1 MEQNQTQVLDKKI
14 SFNMLARFS
23 LPTIASMIFMNIYST
38 VDGLFV
44 SRLIGIDALSAVT
57 LIMPIIMISLAF
69 GSMIGTGGNA
79 LIAKKI
85 GEGKEQ
91 EARQNFSLL
100 LLVTLVISIFMS
112 IIGLSFL
119 EPILRILGAEGDLFN
134 LSRQYAIPFL
144 ILFPLAMFGMVFQI
158 SFITVGKA
166 HLGFVVSV
174 LGGITNIVLDYLL
187 IAVFDMGVAGAAI
200 ATMFG
205 YSIPSLVGLIYFL
218 LNRNGS
224 LFIAKPRF
232 DVWVILKSCS
242 NGASE
247 MVTSLSAGVTSLLF
261 NVILLRM
268 VGSDGV
274 ASMAVIMYA
283 QALLS
288 AAFLGYSFGISPII
302 SYNYGK
308 QDVDRLKKIYD
319 ISLKSI
325 LSVSIFTF
333 VISLLLANPLVSI
346 FLGEGTPAYYMA
358 TKGFRI
364 FSLSYLFMGINI
376 FSSAMFT
383 ALNNGKVSAILSFFR
398 TMIFIVISLMTLPF
412 ILGINGIW
420 LALPIAEFMGIC
432 MATYYLRKMKPIYQY
447 A

>member
-1 MEQNQTQVLDKKI
+1 
-14 SFNMLARFS
+14 
-23 LPTIASMIFMNIYST
+23 
-38 VDGLFV
+38 
-44 SRLIGIDALSAVT
+44 
-57 LIMPIIMISLAF
+57 
-69 GSMIGTGGNA
+69 
-79 LIAKKI
+79 
-85 GEGKEQ
+85 
-91 EARQNFSLL
+91 
-100 LLVTLVISIFMS
+100 
-112 IIGLSFL
+112 
-119 EPILRILGAEGDLFN
+119 
-134 LSRQYAIPFL
+134 
-144 ILFPLAMFGMVFQI
+144 MV
-158 SFITVGKA
+158 A
-166 HLGFVVSV
+166 
-174 LGGITNIVLDYLL
+174 
-187 IAVFDMGVAGAAI
+187 
-200 ATMFG
+200 
-205 YSIPSLVGLIYFL
+205 
-218 LNRNGS
+218 
-224 LFIAKPRF
+224 
-232 DVWVILKSCS
+232 
-242 NGASE
+242 
-247 MVTSLSAGVTSLLF
+247 SLSAGVTSLLF

-268 VGSDGV
+268 IGSDGI

-288 AAFLGYSFGISPII
+288 SAFLGYSIGISPII

-308 QDVDRLKKIYD
+308 QDVDRLKKIYN

-333 VISLLLANPLVSI
+333 VISLILANSLVSI

-412 ILGINGIW
+412 ILGIKGIW

>member
-1 MEQNQTQVLDKKI
+1 M
-14 SFNMLARFS
+14 S
-23 LPTIASMIFMNIYST
+23 IYST

-44 SRLIGIDALSAVT
+44 SRLIGTDALSAVT
-57 LIMPIIMISLAF
+57 LIMPIVMISLAF

-119 EPILRILGAEGDLFN
+119 EPILRLLGAEGDLFN
-134 LSRQYAIPFL
+134 LSRQYAIPLL
-144 ILFPLAMFGMVFQI
+144 ILFPLSMFGMVFQI

-200 ATMFG
+200 ATSIG

-232 DVWVILKSCS
+232 DIWVILKSCS

-247 MVTSLSAGVTSLLF
+247 MVASLSAGVTSLLF

-268 VGSDGV
+268 IGSDGI

-288 AAFLGYSFGISPII
+288 SAFLGYSIGISPII

-308 QDVDRLKKIYD
+308 QDVDRLKKIYN

-333 VISLLLANPLVSI
+333 VISLILANSLVSI

-412 ILGINGIW
+412 ILGIKGIW

>member
-1 MEQNQTQVLDKKI
+1 
-14 SFNMLARFS
+14 MLARFS
-23 LPTIASMIFMNIYST
+23 LPTIASMIFMSIYST

-44 SRLIGIDALSAVT
+44 SRLIGTDALSAVT
-57 LIMPIIMISLAF
+57 LIMPIVMISLAF

-119 EPILRILGAEGDLFN
+119 EPILRLLGAEGDLFN
-134 LSRQYAIPFL
+134 LSRQYAIPLL
-144 ILFPLAMFGMVFQI
+144 ILFPLSMFGMVFQI

-200 ATMFG
+200 ATSIG

-232 DVWVILKSCS
+232 DIWVILKSCS

-247 MVTSLSAGVTSLLF
+247 MVASLSAGVTSLLF

-268 VGSDGV
+268 IGSDGI

-288 AAFLGYSFGISPII
+288 SAFLGYSIGISPII

-308 QDVDRLKKIYD
+308 QDVDRLKKIYN

-333 VISLLLANPLVSI
+333 VISLILANSLVSI

-412 ILGINGIW
+412 ILGIKGIW
-420 LALPIAEFMGIC
+420 LALPIEEFMGIC

>member
-1 MEQNQTQVLDKKI
+1 MEQNQTQALDKNI
-14 SFNMLARFS
+14 SFKMLAKFS
-23 LPTIASMIFMNIYST
+23 LPTIASMIFMSIYST

-44 SRLIGIDALSAVT
+44 SRLIGTDALSAVT
-57 LIMPIIMISLAF
+57 LVMPIVMISLAF
-69 GSMIGTGGNA
+69 GGMIGTGGNA

-100 LLVTLVISIFMS
+100 LLVTLVISIFIS

-119 EPILRILGAEGDLFN
+119 EPILRLLGAEGDLFN
-134 LSRQYAIPFL
+134 LSRQYAIPLL
-144 ILFPLAMFGMVFQI
+144 ILFPLSMFGMVFQL

-166 HLGFVVSV
+166 HLGFVVSA
-174 LGGITNIVLDYLL
+174 LGGITNIILDFLL
-187 IAVFDMGVAGAAI
+187 IAVFNMGVAGAAI
-200 ATMFG
+200 ATSIG
-205 YSIPSLVGLIYFL
+205 YSVPSLVGLIYFL
-218 LNRNGS
+218 LSRKES
-224 LFIAKPRF
+224 LFIVKPRF
-232 DVWVILKSCS
+232 DIGVILKSCS

-274 ASMAVIMYA
+274 ASMAVILYA
-283 QALLS
+283 QTLLS

-308 QDVDRLKKIYD
+308 QDVDRLKKIYN

-346 FLGEGTPAYYMA
+346 FLGEGTPVYNMA
-358 TKGFRI
+358 TNGFRM

-398 TMIFIVISLMTLPF
+398 TMIFIVISLLSLPF
-412 ILGINGIW
+412 ILGINGVW

>member
-1 MEQNQTQVLDKKI
+1 
-14 SFNMLARFS
+14 
-23 LPTIASMIFMNIYST
+23 
-38 VDGLFV
+38 
-44 SRLIGIDALSAVT
+44 
-57 LIMPIIMISLAF
+57 
-69 GSMIGTGGNA
+69 
-79 LIAKKI
+79 
-85 GEGKEQ
+85 
-91 EARQNFSLL
+91 
-100 LLVTLVISIFMS
+100 MS

-119 EPILRILGAEGDLFN
+119 EPILRLLGAEGDLFN
-134 LSRQYAIPFL
+134 LSRQYAIPLL
-144 ILFPLAMFGMVFQI
+144 ILFPLSMFGMVFQI

-200 ATMFG
+200 ATSIG

-232 DVWVILKSCS
+232 DIWVILKSCS

-247 MVTSLSAGVTSLLF
+247 MVASLSAGVTSLLF

-268 VGSDGV
+268 IGSDGI

-288 AAFLGYSFGISPII
+288 SAFLGYSIGISPII

-308 QDVDRLKKIYD
+308 QDVDRLKKIYN

-333 VISLLLANPLVSI
+333 VISLILANSLVSI

-412 ILGINGIW
+412 ILGIKGIW

>member
-1 MEQNQTQVLDKKI
+1 MKQNQTQALDKNI
-14 SFNMLARFS
+14 SFQMLAKFS
-23 LPTIASMIFMNIYST
+23 LPTIASMIFMSIYST

-44 SRLIGIDALSAVT
+44 SRLIGTDALSAVT
-57 LIMPIIMISLAF
+57 LVMPIVMISLAF
-69 GSMIGTGGNA
+69 GGMIGTGGNA
-79 LIAKKI
+79 LIAKRI

-100 LLVTLVISIFMS
+100 LLVTLVISIFIS

-119 EPILRILGAEGDLFN
+119 EPILRLLGAEGDLFN
-134 LSRQYAIPFL
+134 LSRQYAIPLL
-144 ILFPLAMFGMVFQI
+144 ILFPLSMFGMVFQL

-166 HLGFVVSV
+166 HLGFVVSA
-174 LGGITNIVLDYLL
+174 LGGITNIILDFLL
-187 IAVFDMGVAGAAI
+187 IAVFNMGVAGAAI
-200 ATMFG
+200 ATSIG
-205 YSIPSLVGLIYFL
+205 YSVPSLVGLIYFL
-218 LNRNGS
+218 LSRKES
-224 LFIAKPRF
+224 LFIVKPRF
-232 DVWVILKSCS
+232 DIGVILKSCS

-247 MVTSLSAGVTSLLF
+247 MVTSLSAGVTSLLV

-274 ASMAVIMYA
+274 ASMAVILYA
-283 QALLS
+283 QTLLS

-308 QDVDRLKKIYD
+308 QDVDRLKKIYN

-346 FLGEGTPAYYMA
+346 FLGKGTPVYNMA
-358 TKGFRI
+358 TNGFRI

-398 TMIFIVISLMTLPF
+398 TMIFIVISLLSLPF
-412 ILGINGIW
+412 ILGINGVW

>member
-1 MEQNQTQVLDKKI
+1 MEQNQTQALDKNI
-14 SFNMLARFS
+14 SFKMLAKFS
-23 LPTIASMIFMNIYST
+23 LPTIASMIFMSIYST

-44 SRLIGIDALSAVT
+44 SRLIGTDALSAVT
-57 LIMPIIMISLAF
+57 LVMPIVMISLAF
-69 GSMIGTGGNA
+69 GGMIGTGGNA

-100 LLVTLVISIFMS
+100 LLVTLVISIFIS

-119 EPILRILGAEGDLFN
+119 EPILRLLGAEGDLFN
-134 LSRQYAIPFL
+134 LSRQYAIPLL
-144 ILFPLAMFGMVFQI
+144 ILFPLSMFGMVFQL

-166 HLGFVVSV
+166 HLGFVVSA
-174 LGGITNIVLDYLL
+174 LGGITNIILDFLL
-187 IAVFDMGVAGAAI
+187 IAVFNMGVAGAAI
-200 ATMFG
+200 ATSIG
-205 YSIPSLVGLIYFL
+205 YSVQSLVGLIYFL
-218 LNRNGS
+218 LSRKES
-224 LFIAKPRF
+224 LFIVKPRF
-232 DVWVILKSCS
+232 DIGVILKSCS

-261 NVILLRM
+261 SVILLRM

-274 ASMAVIMYA
+274 ASMAVILYA
-283 QALLS
+283 QTLLS

-308 QDVDRLKKIYD
+308 QDVDRLKKIYN

-333 VISLLLANPLVSI
+333 VISLLLANPFVSI
-346 FLGEGTPAYYMA
+346 FLGEGTPVYNMA
-358 TKGFRI
+358 TNGFRM

-398 TMIFIVISLMTLPF
+398 TMIFIVISLLSLPF
-412 ILGINGIW
+412 ILGINGVW

>member
-1 MEQNQTQVLDKKI
+1 
-14 SFNMLARFS
+14 MLARFS
-23 LPTIASMIFMNIYST
+23 LPTIASMIFMSIYST

-44 SRLIGIDALSAVT
+44 SRLIGTDALSAVT
-57 LIMPIIMISLAF
+57 LIMPIVMISLAF

-119 EPILRILGAEGDLFN
+119 EPILRLLGAEGDLFN
-134 LSRQYAIPFL
+134 LSRQYAIPLL
-144 ILFPLAMFGMVFQI
+144 ILFPLSMFGMVFQI

-200 ATMFG
+200 ATSIG

-232 DVWVILKSCS
+232 DIWVILKSCS

-247 MVTSLSAGVTSLLF
+247 MVASLSAGVTSLLF

-268 VGSDGV
+268 IGSDGI

-288 AAFLGYSFGISPII
+288 SAFLGYSIGISPII

-308 QDVDRLKKIYD
+308 QDVDRLKKIYN

-333 VISLLLANPLVSI
+333 VISLILANSLVSI

-412 ILGINGIW
+412 ILGIKGIW

>member
-14 SFNMLARFS
+14 SFKMLARFS
-23 LPTIASMIFMNIYST
+23 LPTIASMIFMSIYST

-44 SRLIGIDALSAVT
+44 SRLIGTDALSAVT
-57 LIMPIIMISLAF
+57 LIMPIVMISLAF

-119 EPILRILGAEGDLFN
+119 EPILRLLGAEGDLFN
-134 LSRQYAIPFL
+134 LSRQYAIPLL
-144 ILFPLAMFGMVFQI
+144 ILFPLSMFGMVFQI
-158 SFITVGKA
+158 AFITVGKA

-200 ATMFG
+200 ATSIG

-232 DVWVILKSCS
+232 DIWVILKSCS

-261 NVILLRM
+261 NVILLHM
-268 VGSDGV
+268 IGSDGV
-274 ASMAVIMYA
+274 AAMAVIMYA

-308 QDVDRLKKIYD
+308 QDVDRLKKIYN

-412 ILGINGIW
+412 VLGINGIW
-420 LALPIAEFMGIC
+420 LALPIAEFMSIC